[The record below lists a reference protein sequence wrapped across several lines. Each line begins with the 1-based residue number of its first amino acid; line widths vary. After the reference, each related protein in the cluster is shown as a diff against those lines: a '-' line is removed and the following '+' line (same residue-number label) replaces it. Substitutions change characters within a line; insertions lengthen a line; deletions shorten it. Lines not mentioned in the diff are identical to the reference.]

1 MKTAADISPGSQSIV
16 RSLPRELLRALRLTL
31 VIAVVTGL
39 VYPLVITG
47 LSQLV
52 FHDQANGSLI
62 TKNGQIIGSK
72 LIGQQFTDAKYFIG
86 RPSATLAN
94 DGSKA
99 LPYNAENSAGSN
111 LAPSN
116 KALIDRL
123 QQAVA
128 AVRKANN
135 LSADAPVPVDLV
147 TTDFSGFDPDI
158 TEAAALI
165 QVNRVAA
172 ARTLDPV
179 RVKALVEQ
187 QVQGRV
193 LVLFGEPHVNV
204 LLLNMALDGGAAG

>member
-1 MKTAADISPGSQSIV
+1 MIRALPG
-16 RSLPRELLRALRLTL
+16 ELLRALRLTL

-39 VYPLVITG
+39 IYPLMVTG
-47 LSQLV
+47 ISQLV

-62 TKNGQIIGSK
+62 TYNGQIVGSK
-72 LIGQQFTDAKYFIG
+72 LIGQEFTDGKYFIG
-86 RPSATLAN
+86 RRSATLSN
-94 DGSKA
+94 DGSKPQ
-99 LPYNAENSAGSN
+99 PYNAENSAGSN

-123 QQAVA
+123 RKAVA
-128 AVRKANN
+128 TVRKANN
-135 LSADAPVPVDLV
+135 LAANAPVPVDLV

-172 ARTLDPV
+172 ARGLDPA
-179 RVKALVEQ
+179 RVKTLVEQ

-193 LVLFGEPHVNV
+193 LLVFGEPHVNV
-204 LLLNMALDGGAAG
+204 LLLNMALDGGSAG